1 MEPFAVVPRVSSDQ
15 LRRRLMAADDEL
27 RQAALSAGL
36 CGKCGTKLGVGE
48 EAEERSRSAEA
59 RSAERDRLLAE
70 IADLQL
76 QVPCQSRHRCGE
88 GRGHRAP

>member
-1 MEPFAVVPRVSSDQ
+1 
-15 LRRRLMAADDEL
+15 MAADDEL

-36 CGKCGTKLGVGE
+36 CGKCGAKLGVGE

-76 QVPCQSRHRCGE
+76 QVPCQSPRRCGQGRAQSRRRCGQ
-88 GRGHRAP
+88 GRGHCAP